1 MIDIIFLLILDNIP
15 IKWLSNSSFQT
26 QIPVKKE
33 TFDLSSSSDESLH
46 DIPNEKLVKSETA
59 LLNTKL
65 YTKQEELKTDKI
77 QKTKKKKRTHDSKR
91 YKIEYEQDV
100 ENVYFEDKYRDKGN
114 NNINTFCP
122 RERPSY
128 KISEKFIGFIKQPKK
143 DIFHRYYVKNIDSAE
158 SSKKKDT
165 VIKKTIEKEISTQDE
180 EINENVSSWCKNL
193 EEEQKCKTR
202 EYNEQLTEDPYN
214 VELWLQYI
222 NFQVFNKIFFINLE
236 L

>member
-1 MIDIIFLLILDNIP
+1 MFLLILDNIS

-26 QIPVKKE
+26 QIPVKRE
-33 TFDLSSSSDESLH
+33 TFDLCSSSDESLH
-46 DIPNEKLVKSETA
+46 DIPNAKNLVKSETV
-59 LLNTKL
+59 LLD
-65 YTKQEELKTDKI
+65 TKQEESKTDKI
-77 QKTKKKKRTHDSKR
+77 QKTKRKKRTHDSKR

-100 ENVYFEDKYRDKGN
+100 KNVYFEDKHRDKGN
-114 NNINTFCP
+114 NNINTICL
-122 RERPSY
+122 RIRPSY
-128 KISEKFIGFIKQPKK
+128 EISEKFIGFIKHKQPKK

-165 VIKKTIEKEISTQDE
+165 VIKRTIEEEISTQAE
-180 EINENVSSWCKNL
+180 EVNENVSFWCKNL

-202 EYNEQLTEDPYN
+202 EYNEQLAEDPYN

-222 NFQVFNKIFFINLE
+222 NFQVLNKIFFINLE